1 MVGMAHL
8 TPILVV
14 ILPQSTE
21 SFGCNP
27 QAQREAVVRLLFSMK
42 NGVTMPPLRRLLQKQ
57 TRLKTTSRT
66 PSFRQ
71 PNGGLGKLVRGA
83 TLG

>member
-27 QAQREAVVRLLFSMK
+27 QAQREAVVRLL
-42 NGVTMPPLRRLLQKQ
+42 PPLRRLLQKQ

-66 PSFRQ
+66 PSLRR